1 MNASNWLTKTPS
13 RTSLAAG
20 VVSRNVCS
28 GPTHADPPVL
38 ALRPVADGVF
48 TFTGGSG
55 GAAEYA
61 LAASRLAAGAL
72 L

>member
-1 MNASNWLTKTPS
+1 MGEPTAVV
-13 RTSLAAG
+13 AAADAY
-20 VVSRNVCS
+20 
-28 GPTHADPPVL
+28 ADPPVL

-48 TFTGGSG
+48 TFTGGCG
-55 GAAEYA
+55 GAAKYA